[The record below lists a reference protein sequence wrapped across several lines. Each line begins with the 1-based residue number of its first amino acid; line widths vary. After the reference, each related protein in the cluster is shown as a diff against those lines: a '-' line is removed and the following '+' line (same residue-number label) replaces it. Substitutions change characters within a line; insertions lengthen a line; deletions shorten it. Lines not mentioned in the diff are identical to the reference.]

1 VRNSKTVNVRF
12 GSKADVTLS
21 NFDVR
26 FTPESGHPR
35 ARGNGPPKFR
45 LLGWRDAAGI
55 RIGCELQI
63 LFDRVIADRY
73 VNQCS
78 TLKSRD
84 ELVVF
89 DRIDGDA
96 TVAQTQHAVI
106 SRAVSGGGVPVW
118 M

>member
-1 VRNSKTVNVRF
+1 LGLSCLCRLHL
-12 GSKADVTLS
+12 GSGIAVA
-21 NFDVR
+21 
-26 FTPESGHPR
+26 E
-35 ARGNGPPKFR
+35 
-45 LLGWRDAAGI
+45 I

-63 LFDRVIADRY
+63 LFDQIIADRY

-96 TVAQTQHAVI
+96 TVAQAQHAVI